1 MDLMKRSESG
11 FTIIELIVVIVLI
24 GAASIL
30 FFVQKNNV
38 QVAARDDKRKT
49 AINAIYYNL
58 EEVFYAKNQYYPTKL
73 EAKDLPAMDP
83 ALLTDTNGVKI
94 DDTENVPEY
103 QYEPTNCDG
112 DKCKSYT
119 LRTMLE
125 NEADYIKKSRNK

>member
-1 MDLMKRSESG
+1 MKKHSQNG
-11 FTIIELIVVIVLI
+11 FTIIELVVVIVLLC
-24 GAASIL
+24 AASIL

-58 EEVFYAKNQYYPTKL
+58 EEVFYEKNQYYPTKL

-103 QYEPTNCDG
+103 QYEPSNCDA

-119 LRTMLE
+119 LRTILE
-125 NEADYIKKSRNK
+125 NEADYVKKSRHN